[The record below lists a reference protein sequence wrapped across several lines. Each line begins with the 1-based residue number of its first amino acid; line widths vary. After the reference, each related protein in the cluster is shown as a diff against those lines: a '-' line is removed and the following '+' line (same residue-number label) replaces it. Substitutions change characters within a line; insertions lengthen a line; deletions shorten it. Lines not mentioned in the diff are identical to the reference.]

1 MPDGNDTIIV
11 RRASSILEVPA
22 ADWDACAGDDAPFC
36 RHAFL
41 AALEQ
46 SGSAT
51 AATGWDPRH
60 LLAEDGTGRLVA
72 CAPLYRKNHSYGEYV
87 FDWTWADAWRR
98 AGRAYYPKLQ
108 CAVPFTPVGGRR
120 LLVRPGLDAVGA
132 EQALATA
139 MVQQVEAERLSSAH
153 ITFLSEGEAR
163 RLAARGWLLRMGQ
176 QFHWTN
182 EGYESFDDFLGALS
196 SRKRKAIRKERERAQ
211 ADGLGIHT
219 LTGADITPGHWD
231 AFFAFYRATSD
242 RKWGNPY
249 LTRRFFHRLG
259 ETMADRVVLIMAEQH
274 GRWVAGALNMLGGD
288 TLYGRNWGA
297 LGDFPFL
304 HFEMCYYRAIDFAI
318 ARGLARV
325 EAGAQGEHKLSRGYL
340 PTPTWSVHWIREQP
354 LRRAVAHFL
363 DEERLM
369 VAETIDD
376 LGTLSPYRD
385 DD

>member
-11 RRASSILEVPA
+11 RHASSILEVPA
-22 ADWDACAGDDAPFC
+22 PDWDACAGDDAPFC

-72 CAPLYRKNHSYGEYV
+72 CAPLYRKTHSYGEYV
-87 FDWTWADAWRR
+87 FDWAWADAWRR

-120 LLVRPGLDAVGA
+120 LLVRPELDVREA
-132 EQALATA
+132 EQVLAAA
-139 MVQQVEAERLSSAH
+139 MVQQVEGERLSSAH
-153 ITFLSEGEAR
+153 ITFLTEGEAR

-182 EGYESFDDFLGALS
+182 EGYRSFEDFLGVLS

-211 ADGLGIHT
+211 ADGLNIHT
-219 LTGADITPGHWD
+219 LTGSDITPAHWD

-242 RKWGNPY
+242 RKWGHPY

-259 ETMADRVVLIMAEQH
+259 ETMADRVVLVMAKQH
-274 GRWVAGALNMLGGD
+274 GHWVAGALNMLGGD

-369 VAETIDD
+369 VAEAIDD

-385 DD
+385 GD